1 MTQKHTATGI
11 FARQFTHPCP
21 ESMQIHRQLYLYSFL
36 AQFKLLKKSYTTK
49 IMLVAFLGTHVPLL
63 TLLFSFI
70 TSNSYSW
77 EMTVRVMVIALLAT
91 LAGTAA
97 TLYALHHLLTP
108 VILTSA
114 AL

>member
-1 MTQKHTATGI
+1 MKLNHK
-11 FARQFTHPCP
+11 
-21 ESMQIHRQLYLYSFL
+21 LYLYSFL
-36 AQFKLLKKSYTTK
+36 ANFGWFKKSYTSK

-70 TSNSYSW
+70 ISNSYSF
-77 EMTVRVMVIALLAT
+77 EMAARVMSIALLAT

-97 TLYALHHLLTP
+97 TLYALNHLLKP

-114 AL
+114 ALQNYKVYSHCRSQWFDRTNW